1 MKNKM
6 KTTTAGTTA
15 NSKPRSTVLK
25 NQIFLWKLCFKTCPL
40 YMIYHLYDAFRYQGV
55 IFLEHVLGIRY
66 VLRCAEFHEPFSKA
80 LFYIGMILLMNIL
93 QIIPDGFFIY
103 GWQFKYKPRLYRALK
118 EQMFQKASKIDLY
131 CYDDP
136 AYYNDFVLSVS
147 ESEAAIDRFLELLN
161 MTVQA
166 ITVLFTTGIFY
177 LMTDPIGIAF
187 VFVSFIMRFV
197 VSKKL
202 NKVNYANRVAVN
214 PHMRKRDYVSRVFY
228 LKDFAKELRLH
239 PNAGTQLEEE
249 FAQADDAIIAEHKKV
264 AGKRIWLQFLKD
276 YGVGD
281 FLIDGLYITYLV
293 YKAAVLHTVNYS
305 DAVILF
311 NRTGSLRGSMS
322 RFADLGP
329 KAHENSMFIDKIR
342 AFLAYE
348 PRLKDDEGNA
358 VPEGAGELSLSHVSF
373 KYSETGRTVLDDISL
388 TVKPGEHIAIVGY
401 NGAGKTTLIKLLMRL
416 YDPTSGSISYHGKNV
431 STLCPREYHKRI
443 GVVFQDYQMFGANL
457 AENVVMDDMTK
468 EEIEA
473 KAPEITKALNSAGF
487 EHKLQHL
494 PDRLFTQVTT
504 EFDKKGVDF
513 SGGESQKVAIS
524 RAFYKNADIL
534 IMDEPSSA
542 LDPIAEYEL
551 NKAMETAAKGKT
563 VFYISH
569 RLSTTRDADRIIMLE
584 RGRIIEEGT
593 HSELLARNGK
603 YAEMWNAQ
611 AGKYN

>member
-6 KTTTAGTTA
+6 KK
-15 NSKPRSTVLK
+15 NRSTVLK

-40 YMIYHLYDAFRYQGV
+40 YMIYHLYDAFRYQGI

-66 VLRCAEFHEPFSKA
+66 VLKCAEFHEPFTKA
-80 LFYIGMILLMNIL
+80 LFYIGFILLLNII

-118 EQMFQKASKIDLY
+118 EQMFKKASEIDLY

-136 AYYNDFVLSVS
+136 VYYNDFVLSVS
-147 ESEAAIDRFLELLN
+147 QSEAAIDRFLELLN
-161 MTVQA
+161 MAMQA

-177 LMTDPIGIAF
+177 IMTDPIGIAF
-187 VFVSFIMRFV
+187 VFASFILRFV

-202 NKVNYANRVAVN
+202 NKVNYENRVAVN
-214 PHMRKRDYVSRVFY
+214 PHMRKRDYVSRIFY

-239 PNAGTQLEEE
+239 PNAGTQLENE
-249 FAQADDAIIAEHKKV
+249 FAEANDNIISEHKKV
-264 AGKRIWLQFLKD
+264 AVKRVWFQFLKD

-329 KAHENSMFIDKIR
+329 KAHENSMFVDKIR
-342 AFLAYE
+342 SFLGYE
-348 PRLKDDEGNA
+348 PRLKNDQGDA
-358 VPEGAGELSLSHVSF
+358 VPEGAGELKLEHVTF
-373 KYSETGRTVLDDISL
+373 KYSETGRKVLDDISL
-388 TVKPGEHIAIVGY
+388 SVKPGEHIAIVGY

-416 YDPTSGSISYHGKNV
+416 YDPTSGSISYHGRNI
-431 STLCPREYHKRI
+431 TELCPNNYHKRI

-457 AENVVMDDMTK
+457 AENVVMDNMTK
-468 EEIEA
+468 DELDA
-473 KAPEITKALNSAGF
+473 RAPQITAALTDAGF
-487 EHKLQHL
+487 AQKLARL
-494 PDRLFTQVTT
+494 PDGLFTQVTT

-524 RAFYKNADIL
+524 RAFYKKADIL

-551 NKAMETAAKGKT
+551 NKAMESAAKGKT

-584 RGRIIEEGT
+584 RGHIIEEGT
-593 HSELLARNGK
+593 HAELLARNGK

>member
-6 KTTTAGTTA
+6 KK
-15 NSKPRSTVLK
+15 NRSTVLK

-66 VLRCAEFHEPFSKA
+66 VLKCAEFHEPFTKA
-80 LFYIGMILLMNIL
+80 LFYIGLILFLNIL

-118 EQMFQKASKIDLY
+118 EEMFKKASEIDLY

-147 ESEAAIDRFLELLN
+147 QSEAAIDRFLELLN
-161 MTVQA
+161 MAMQA

-177 LMTDPIGIAF
+177 IMTDPIGIAF
-187 VFVSFIMRFV
+187 VFASFILRFV

-202 NKVNYANRVAVN
+202 NKVNYENRLAVN

-239 PNAGTQLEEE
+239 PNAGAQLEEE
-249 FAQADDAIIAEHKKV
+249 FSEANDNIIKEHKKV
-264 AGKRIWLQFLKD
+264 AVKRVCFQFLKD

-329 KAHENSMFIDKIR
+329 KAHENSMFVDKIR
-342 AFLAYE
+342 AFLNYE
-348 PRLKDDEGNA
+348 PRLKNNEGDA
-358 VPEGAGELSLSHVSF
+358 VPEGAGELKLEHVTF
-373 KYSETGRTVLDDISL
+373 KYSESGRKVLDDISL
-388 TVKPGEHIAIVGY
+388 SVKPGEHIAIVGY

-416 YDPTSGSISYHGKNV
+416 YDPTSGSISYHGRNI
-431 STLCPREYHKRI
+431 TELCPNDYHKRI

-457 AENVVMDDMTK
+457 AENVVMDDLPKDELDTR
-468 EEIEA
+468 
-473 KAPEITKALNSAGF
+473 APQITAALTDAGF
-487 EHKLQHL
+487 AQKLARL
-494 PDRLFTQVTT
+494 PDGLFTQVTT

-524 RAFYKNADIL
+524 RAFYKKADIL
-534 IMDEPSSA
+534 IMDEPSSV

-551 NKAMETAAKGKT
+551 NKAMESAAKGKT

-593 HSELLARNGK
+593 HTELLARNGK

>member
-6 KTTTAGTTA
+6 KK
-15 NSKPRSTVLK
+15 NRSTVLK

-66 VLRCAEFHEPFSKA
+66 VLKCAEFHEPFTKA
-80 LFYIGMILLMNIL
+80 LFYIGLILFLNIL

-118 EQMFQKASKIDLY
+118 EEMFKKASEIDLY

-147 ESEAAIDRFLELLN
+147 QSEAAIDRFLELLN
-161 MTVQA
+161 MAMQA

-177 LMTDPIGIAF
+177 IMTDPIGIAF
-187 VFVSFIMRFV
+187 VFASFILRFV

-202 NKVNYANRVAVN
+202 NKVNYENRLAVN

-239 PNAGTQLEEE
+239 PNAGAQLEEE
-249 FAQADDAIIAEHKKV
+249 FAEANDNIIKEHKKV
-264 AGKRIWLQFLKD
+264 AVKRVCFQFLKD

-329 KAHENSMFIDKIR
+329 KAHENSMFVDKIR
-342 AFLAYE
+342 AFLNYE
-348 PRLKDDEGNA
+348 PRLKNNEGDA
-358 VPEGAGELSLSHVSF
+358 VPEGAGELKLEHVTF
-373 KYSETGRTVLDDISL
+373 KYSESGRKVLDDISL
-388 TVKPGEHIAIVGY
+388 SVKPGEHIAIVGY

-416 YDPTSGSISYHGKNV
+416 YDPTSGSISYHGRNI
-431 STLCPREYHKRI
+431 TELCPNDYHKRI

-457 AENVVMDDMTK
+457 AENVVMDDLPKDELDTR
-468 EEIEA
+468 
-473 KAPEITKALNSAGF
+473 APQITAALTDAGF
-487 EHKLQHL
+487 AQKLARL
-494 PDRLFTQVTT
+494 PYGLFTQVTT

-524 RAFYKNADIL
+524 RAFYKKADIL

-551 NKAMETAAKGKT
+551 NKAMESAAKGKT

-593 HSELLARNGK
+593 HTELLARNGK